1 MKRSWS
7 LVLTSVFVAILVAAA
22 AGCGGGS
29 SSSSESTTPTT
40 GAGEASGTTLTLAA
54 DPTGKLAF
62 DKSELT
68 APAGKVTIVM
78 TNDSSVDHDIAI
90 EGNGVEE
97 TGAVVNDGQTS
108 TVSADL
114 QPGTYTFY
122 CSVDGHQEAG
132 MEGTLVVK

>member
-1 MKRSWS
+1 MKRSSS
-7 LVLTSVFVAILVAAA
+7 LVLTGVFVAILVVAA

-29 SSSSESTTPTT
+29 SSSSESTTTEA
-40 GAGEASGTTLTLAA
+40 AGGTSGTTLTLAA

-62 DKSELT
+62 DKSKLT
-68 APAGKVTIVM
+68 APAGQVTIVM

-90 EGNGVEE
+90 EGNGVRQ

-108 TVSADL
+108 TVTADL
-114 QPGTYTFY
+114 KPGTYTFY
-122 CSVDGHQEAG
+122 CSVDGHREVG